1 MSVVNWFDAIILG
14 IIILVGIKG
23 AINGLI
29 KEIFGLIGIIGGLIF
44 ATRFDGAQE
53 LISTYLY
60 QTDNKQMLS
69 FIAFIASFIV
79 FWLAC
84 LIIGNIL
91 TKFIRVSALGF
102 FDRLGGLVFGCAK
115 VFLIFSVIFVVIT
128 NIYVLNLKIEPILR
142 GSVVYETMLECGKW
156 IMNINIDKIKDD
168 LNIKIQN
175 LDDQNL
181 TLDDNISLYYDQN
194 LTKEK

>member
-60 QTDNKQMLS
+60 QTNNKQMLS

-84 LIIGNIL
+84 LIVGNIL
-91 TKFIRVSALGF
+91 TKFLRASALGF

-115 VFLIFSVIFVVIT
+115 VFLIFSVIFVVIA
-128 NIYVLNLKIEPILR
+128 NIYVLNSKIEPILR

-168 LNIKIQN
+168 FNVKIQN

-181 TLDDNISLYYDQN
+181 TLDDNISLYDQN

>member
-29 KEIFGLIGIIGGLIF
+29 KEIFGLIGIIGGIIF

-84 LIIGNIL
+84 LIVGNIL
-91 TKFIRVSALGF
+91 TKFLRASALGF

-115 VFLIFSVIFVVIT
+115 VFLIFSVIFVVIA
-128 NIYVLNLKIEPILR
+128 NIYVLNSKIEPILR

-168 LNIKIQN
+168 FNVKIQN

-181 TLDDNISLYYDQN
+181 TLDDNISLYDQN

>member
-84 LIIGNIL
+84 LIVGNIL
-91 TKFIRVSALGF
+91 TKFLRASALGF

-115 VFLIFSVIFVVIT
+115 VFLIFSVIFVVIA
-128 NIYVLNLKIEPILR
+128 NIYVLNSKIEPILR

-168 LNIKIQN
+168 FNVKIQN

-181 TLDDNISLYYDQN
+181 TLDDNISLYDQN